1 MRKIKNNKG
10 FTLIEML
17 ACIVTLILI
26 GLICSAGMNLAT
38 MSLRESTFESDSQML
53 ESTINMYVGDI
64 LRHVTEVET
73 EDDGT
78 VVSFTNDSYYIDEGN
93 FIISKRGSE
102 ELKAGYLLCTS
113 QLALEEVEGTMLVNE
128 GAYVGNLYI
137 KDFVLSYDKAKKVFS
152 GSYIIVSSLTTRTKL
167 CKFSYRTIAIE

>member
-17 ACIVTLILI
+17 ACTVTLILI

-73 EDDGT
+73 EEDGT

-93 FIISKRGSE
+93 FVISEKGSK
-102 ELKAGYLLCTS
+102 ELEAGYLLCTS
-113 QLALEEVEGTMLVNE
+113 QLALEGVEGTMLVNE

-137 KDFVLSYDKAKKVFS
+137 KDFVLSYDKEKKVFS
-152 GSYIIVSSLTTRTKL
+152 GSYIIVSSLTTQTKL